1 MSAFLFTPIEV
12 GGLTIP
18 NRICV
23 PPMCQCRAGD
33 GLAGAWHVQH
43 YGKLVDSGAGLV
55 VVEATAVSP
64 EGRIT
69 TRCLGLY
76 NDAQQQAMA
85 SLVDSCRK
93 ISEQTRLFVQLSH
106 AGRKG
111 GRADPA
117 QEKKVLS
124 RQEWGFDL
132 LAPTEGKYFAGATS
146 ARAMTE
152 NDIKRVIADFAA
164 AAARAAK
171 AGFDGIQLH
180 AAYGY
185 LLHQFL
191 SPATNRRTDAW
202 GGDAQARMRF
212 ALEVIRAVRTAAPG
226 LVLALRVPACDWL
239 PGGLQIEDIA
249 AFVKCAMKEGVA
261 AVDVSSGGG
270 LDLAQQMPS
279 GRIMVQKYSR
289 IIREETGIVAY
300 AAGNITEPLQA
311 EAIIAAGDA
320 DGVCIGREMIRNPK
334 WGRMAA
340 QELHAVVQAPAPYIP
355 AFF

>member
-23 PPMCQCRAGD
+23 PPMCQCRADD

-85 SLVDSCRK
+85 SLVDSCRR

-117 QEKKVLS
+117 QEKK
-124 RQEWGFDL
+124 
-132 LAPTEGKYFAGATS
+132 
-146 ARAMTE
+146 
-152 NDIKRVIADFAA
+152 
-164 AAARAAK
+164 
-171 AGFDGIQLH
+171 
-180 AAYGY
+180 
-185 LLHQFL
+185 
-191 SPATNRRTDAW
+191 
-202 GGDAQARMRF
+202 
-212 ALEVIRAVRTAAPG
+212 
-226 LVLALRVPACDWL
+226 
-239 PGGLQIEDIA
+239 
-249 AFVKCAMKEGVA
+249 
-261 AVDVSSGGG
+261 
-270 LDLAQQMPS
+270 
-279 GRIMVQKYSR
+279 YSR
-289 IIREETGIVAY
+289 ARSGALI
-300 AAGNITEPLQA
+300 
-311 EAIIAAGDA
+311 
-320 DGVCIGREMIRNPK
+320 
-334 WGRMAA
+334 
-340 QELHAVVQAPAPYIP
+340 
-355 AFF
+355 F